1 MLARTGIHNLTRQVN
16 GPSYSRRATTA
27 LILSPDPL
35 GAALLGAATELAGFR
50 VSYAADGESP
60 PDCIRRV
67 KPAVVLVDVTHAITG
82 DPASLGPALMTGAT
96 VIFFGGARMLRDIAV
111 LVSSSR
117 AATIALP
124 EEIDLLPALLG
135 AVVARPP
142 RRTRSE

>member
-1 MLARTGIHNLTRQVN
+1 MN
-16 GPSYSRRATTA
+16 GPSYSRRAKTA

-35 GAALLGAATELAGFR
+35 GAALLGVAIELAGLR

-67 KPAVVLVDVTHAITG
+67 KPVAVLVDVTHPITA

-96 VIFFGGARMLRDIAV
+96 VIFFGSARKLRDAAV
-111 LVSSSR
+111 LASSSR
-117 AATIALP
+117 AATLALP
-124 EEIDLLPALLG
+124 EEIDLLAGLLG
-135 AVVARPP
+135 AAVARQP